1 MKKHKLSGG
10 MALDSVFLTATKLIT
25 SLISIIITKLLAV
38 EFSLHDYGTY
48 SQAMLIVSTA
58 TSLSILGLSD
68 GVNFFYNGCEDKK
81 QRCKNVNTVFAI
93 QCIVG
98 LVCAGVIVGFSGILT
113 AYFDNPAL
121 KGIYIFIMFM
131 PMLSNMLA
139 MYQVLFVSIGKA
151 KIIAIKNFIV
161 SLAKLA
167 AVALATLVTDSVVTI
182 FAVTLI
188 TSAAEIAY
196 FWIYFGKKAFFVNP
210 IRFEKEKV
218 VEILKY
224 CLPLAAYILSNAL
237 CRDIDKHTISFFTD
251 TETLAIY
258 TNASKVLPFDMLTSS
273 FATVMIPFITRYI
286 ATDSYEK
293 SRNLYRN
300 YLSFSYVTT
309 WLVAFGA
316 IVCADELMLI
326 LYDEKYIAGK
336 SIFIIYIFID
346 MLRFANVAIILRAKG
361 KTKELMGYS
370 FGMLAANL
378 VLNVILFKLLGI
390 IGPAIANLT
399 VTFAMNLIMLIQGA
413 GIIKSKIYELI
424 DFKDM
429 SKTVV
434 GMLLAGGVA
443 VGIKHICGNYNLHYM
458 ITFILAYGSYAA
470 IVFVL
475 NIKKVL
481 RLFKNMN
488 KIKMEE

>member
-1 MKKHKLSGG
+1 MKRLKLSGG

-25 SLISIIITKLLAV
+25 SLISIVITKLLAV

-48 SQAMLIVSTA
+48 SQAMLVVTTA

-68 GVNFFYNGCEDKK
+68 GVNFFYNGCENTQ
-81 QRCKNVNTVFAI
+81 QRQKNVNTVFAI

-98 LVCAGVIVGFSGILT
+98 LVCAAIVVGGSGIIT
-113 AYFDNPAL
+113 AYFDNPML
-121 KGIYIFIMFM
+121 KSLYVLIMFM
-131 PMLSNMLA
+131 PMLSNLLA

-151 KIIAIKNFIV
+151 KIIAVKNFVV
-161 SLAKLA
+161 SLVKLV

-182 FAVTLI
+182 FAVTLVMSI
-188 TSAAEIAY
+188 AEIAY

-210 IRFEKEKV
+210 LKFEKEKI

-224 CLPLAAYILSNAL
+224 CLPLAAYILANSL
-237 CRDIDKHTISFFTD
+237 SRDIDKHTISFFTD

-286 ATDSYEK
+286 ANDSYEK
-293 SRNLYRN
+293 SKNLYKN

-309 WLVAFGA
+309 WLIAFGA
-316 IVCADELMLI
+316 IVCAEELMLI
-326 LYDEKYIAGK
+326 LYDEKYISGK
-336 SIFIIYIFID
+336 GIFIVYIIID

-361 KTKELMGYS
+361 KTKALMGYS

-378 VLNVILFKLLGI
+378 VLNIILFKLLGI

-399 VTFAMNLIMLIQGA
+399 VTFGMNLLMLIQGA

-429 SKTVV
+429 AKTII
-434 GMLLAGGVA
+434 GMLLAGAVALGV
-443 VGIKHICGNYNLHYM
+443 KYICANLSLSYI
-458 ITFILAYGSYAA
+458 ITFILAYGSYAI

-481 RLFKNMN
+481 RLFNNMN